1 MRYEYFLLDFCFDH
15 LRRFR
20 GRSCF
25 AICPL
30 WEVQTSPPNG
40 KHHGNQ
46 HVYMV
51 VLFYLVVASNILYA
65 HLGLKPPT
73 SLSATHR
80 KPQSLVRGGLR
91 ETPSKIHGC
100 GARNG

>member
-1 MRYEYFLLDFCFDH
+1 MLCYEH
-15 LRRFR
+15 
-20 GRSCF
+20 
-25 AICPL
+25 PL

-40 KHHGNQ
+40 KQHGNQ
-46 HVYMV
+46 HVDWWC
-51 VLFYLVVASNILYA
+51 LLLGGFIFFFA

-91 ETPSKIHGC
+91 ETPSKIPRC